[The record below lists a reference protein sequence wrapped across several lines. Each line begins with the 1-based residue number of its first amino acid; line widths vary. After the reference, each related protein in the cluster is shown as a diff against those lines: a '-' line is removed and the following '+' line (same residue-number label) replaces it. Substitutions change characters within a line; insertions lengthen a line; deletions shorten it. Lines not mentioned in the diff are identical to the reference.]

1 MIDRITDYLVKS
13 QTIREEDKDIY
24 SYGLKQGVTMLL
36 QTVSVLLIGVVMGM
50 WWQSVLFIFS
60 YTPLRLSSGGIHA
73 GKPWLCYIFTAA
85 HAALVLLVIGNIML
99 SNLLLAIAI
108 AVSTLVVWAIAPVED
123 KNKPFDE
130 AERKT
135 YKKRTIIVLVVELVA
150 VLALMA
156 LGLSEAA
163 KCVCVTH
170 VSFSVM
176 VAAGAVSNK
185 LRHKVKTASGE
196 VK

>member
-13 QTIREEDKDIY
+13 QTIQEEDKEIY

-36 QTVSVLLIGVVMGM
+36 QTLSVLLIGIVMGL

-73 GKPWLCYIFTAA
+73 GKPWLCYIFTEA
-85 HAALVLLVIGNIML
+85 HAVIVLLVIGYVMISDL
-99 SNLLLAIAI
+99 FLASAIA
-108 AVSTLVVWAIAPVED
+108 ASTLVVWAIAPVED
-123 KNKPFDE
+123 KNKPFDG

-150 VLALMA
+150 VLALMV
-156 LGLSEAA
+156 LGLREAA

-170 VSFSVM
+170 CSFSVM

-185 LRHKVKTASGE
+185 LRPRTKPASGE
-196 VK
+196 IG